1 MAKFFFKKNTCL
13 GCKQPMKESSTNQ
26 AVCDHCYPNESNIL
40 AKEIEKLNEFEM
52 KYNKLWTQCQRCTG
66 SLLQE
71 VICTSFDCPI
81 FYMRKKA
88 KKDLD
93 DVQKSIDRFD
103 CDW

>member
-1 MAKFFFKKNTCL
+1 
-13 GCKQPMKESSTNQ
+13 MKESSTNQ

-71 VICTSFDCPI
+71 VICTSCDCPI